1 MSSSETEDTL
11 VALGVGKCISPPATL
26 LFNFYLPVR
35 ARKGTVST
43 QMLVGER
50 VMPENLFRREIVAG
64 RHRIIEAGLTRA
76 F

>member
-11 VALGVGKCISPPATL
+11 VALRLGKCISPPATL
-26 LFNFYLPVR
+26 LFSFYLPVR
-35 ARKGTVST
+35 LERALST

-50 VMPENLFRREIVAG
+50 VMPENLLQREIVAG
-64 RHRIIEAGLTRA
+64 RRPHLLKPGLTWA